1 MQQSN
6 PYELLSVSPGASES
20 EIRSAYRR
28 EAKRVHPDVSSFP
41 DAAERFIALQDA
53 FNLLLERTRN
63 PHAPGAN
70 GIASHPVDPPPD
82 PVAEAERRER
92 VLKVNQRK
100 RERDRRRKAAWG
112 SRSRAQARQARMDNE
127 RLRQEV
133 ERRRAARARAEQ
145 NGVRG

>member
-1 MQQSN
+1 MEYVQRSN
-6 PYELLSVSPGASES
+6 PYELLGVAPGAREE

-28 EAKRVHPDVSSFP
+28 EAKRVHPDVSSLP

-53 FNLLLERTRN
+53 FNLLLERTRY

-70 GIASHPVDPPPD
+70 GLASQTADPPLD
-82 PVAEAERRER
+82 PAAEAERRER
-92 VLKVNQRK
+92 VLKTNQRK

-112 SRSRAQARQARMDNE
+112 SRTRAQSRRAQAENE

-133 ERRRAARARAEQ
+133 ERRRAERKNE
-145 NGVRG
+145 RG